1 MRCVLNL
8 GKMRTKQQTKIVRE
22 GNYLAEISV
31 ELLETDDGWSP
42 CHSLEDAYKL
52 DDLREALRNQDLQK
66 ALKIA
71 KVYSLKP
78 VAV

>member
-1 MRCVLNL
+1 MVNKNKL
-8 GKMRTKQQTKIVRE
+8 KTKIVRE

-42 CHSLEDAYKL
+42 YLSLEDAYKL
-52 DDLREALRNQDLQK
+52 DDLREALRNEDLQK

>member
-1 MRCVLNL
+1 
-8 GKMRTKQQTKIVRE
+8 MRTKQQTKIVRE

>member
-8 GKMRTKQQTKIVRE
+8 GKMRKRQQTKIVRE

-42 CHSLEDAYKL
+42 YHSLEDAYKL
-52 DDLREALRNQDLQK
+52 DDLREALRNEDLQK